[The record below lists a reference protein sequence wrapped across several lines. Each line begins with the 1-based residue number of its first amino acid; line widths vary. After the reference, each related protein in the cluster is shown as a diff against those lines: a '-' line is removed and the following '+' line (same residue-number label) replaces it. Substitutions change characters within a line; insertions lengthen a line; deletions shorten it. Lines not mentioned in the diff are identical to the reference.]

1 MERTD
6 LPDGPWRR
14 WAISD
19 FIQHLTV
26 LYPDKAF
33 PVLYAESAAAF
44 LSARTPIPVMDLL
57 IGVTARIHGLP
68 LLTRE
73 RKHFHRIPG
82 LVVEWYGQTDDPS
95 GHDQ

>member
-1 MERTD
+1 MESAVPPER
-6 LPDGPWRR
+6 PRKCG
-14 WAISD
+14 AISD

-33 PVLYAESAAAF
+33 PVLYAESAAAL

-73 RKHFHRIPG
+73 RKHFNRIPG